1 MKVVVN
7 RCWGGFSLSQ
17 EACEALG
24 LEWDGY
30 GYSHRYFDVND
41 KDRTDPKLVE
51 VVEKLGDRANGSCAE
66 LRVIEIPDGIDWY
79 IDNYDGMETVRE
91 KHRSW

>member
-30 GYSHRYFDVND
+30 GYSHRYND

-66 LRVIEIPDGIDWY
+66 LRVIEIPNGIDWY
-79 IDNYDGMETVRE
+79 IDDYDGMETVRE

>member
-7 RCWGGFSLSQ
+7 RCWGRFSLSQ

-24 LEWDGY
+24 LKWNGY
-30 GYSHRYFDVND
+30 DYSHRYND
-41 KDRTDPKLVE
+41 KHRTDPKLVE

-66 LRVIEIPDGIDWY
+66 LRVIEIPNGIDWY
-79 IDNYDGMETVRE
+79 IDDHDGMETVRE

>member
-1 MKVVVN
+1 MKIVVN

-17 EACEALG
+17 EAYEALG

-30 GYSHRYFDVND
+30 GYSHRHND
-41 KDRTDPKLVE
+41 NDRADPKLVE
-51 VVEKLGDRANGSCAE
+51 VVERLGDRANGSCAE

-79 IDNYDGMETVRE
+79 IDDYDGMETIRE